1 MQQERLARIV
11 ISLILAL
18 FVAVSFAYSVVNPLH
33 EATDEL
39 RHYRFVRYVATER
52 ALPVQTVEGCRTQAH
67 HPPLYYVGAALLTAW
82 IDTGRPVCYA
92 PPQNPFWA
100 YRYWEVGVDNKNQ
113 YLHGADEAW
122 PWRGEALAAHLAR
135 ALNVL
140 IGAGVVWLTWA
151 IARAIWPQ
159 RPFLAVGSAAFVAF
173 NPMFA
178 YMAGAINNDIIA
190 AFSGAAIT
198 LGCVRLLRDEGG
210 LSRRWGLILGAL
222 LGLALLSKFN
232 LLAMALTLE
241 TAVTWVA
248 WRKKQWRQWWETNIA
263 LALAATAVAGW
274 WFVRNLLLYGE
285 PTGVER
291 LTELWGVRNP
301 AESWGVAIHEL
312 PYVWTSLWGRF
323 GYGQIPLPQVI
334 YDGLWWFSLFALAG
348 LALPLLRRR
357 RDLQEAGFPLA
368 LLALNVALFFAVI
381 FNYLLISPA
390 GPMGRFFFPAQPS
403 LAILLF
409 FGLSQWIGGMA
420 NGQRSI
426 ANRQL
431 AIVNPKAA
439 ISDPKSQI
447 FLAVLANLAMLALAL
462 VALFGY
468 LAPAYA
474 RPPAFSDA
482 ELPNRVD
489 AQFDGFVRLRGYAVA
504 PTAVS
509 PGGYIDIKLY
519 WEVNG
524 RPPGNFL
531 LFIHLQDDVGMVA
544 QRDTHPGLGNFPSSL
559 WQPGDRFVESIRLYL
574 PETAYAPAQAT
585 LSMGLYAPVEGYRLG
600 ITAADGT
607 GLGDAF
613 ELAQVAILPLPGD
626 YANAQNQNFNN
637 EIRLVGYEYN
647 RRILAAGE
655 PLTLRLYWQALM
667 DSPPDYDIEVAL
679 RQPPGEAWHQVWG
692 MAARPPRPTSQWR
705 AGEFVVTEHVLE
717 TAVAPGD
724 YLVHIALVDA
734 ASRKAQNIVGEGG
747 YWIDDHLLL
756 ARVKIIAGEYRE

>member
-1 MQQERLARIV
+1 MNGEHEGRIA
-11 ISLILAL
+11 ITIILIL
-18 FVAVSFAYSVVNPLH
+18 FVAVSLGYSVVNPLH

-67 HPPLYYVGAALLTAW
+67 HPPLYYVAAALLTGW
-82 IDTGRPVCYA
+82 IDTGRPICYA

-151 IARAIWPQ
+151 IARVIWRE
-159 RPFLAVGSAAFVAF
+159 RPFLAVGAAAFVAF

-178 YMAGAINNDIIA
+178 FMAGAINNDIIA
-190 AFSGAAIT
+190 ALAGAAVT
-198 LGCVRLLRDEGG
+198 LGCVRLLRDEKG
-210 LSRRWGLILGAL
+210 LSWRWGLTLGAL

-232 LLAMALTLE
+232 LAAMALTIE
-241 TAVTWVA
+241 TAVTWAA
-248 WRKKQWRQWWETNIA
+248 WRKKQWRQWWQTNIA
-263 LALAATAVAGW
+263 IAVATLAVAGW
-274 WFVRNLLLYGE
+274 WFVRNQLLYGE

-301 AESWGVAIHEL
+301 AESWGVAIFEL

-323 GYGQIPLPQVI
+323 GYGQIPLPQAM
-334 YDGLWWFSLFALAG
+334 YDGLWWLTLFAAAG

-357 RDLQEAGFPLA
+357 PDLRQAGFPLL
-368 LLALNVALFFAVI
+368 LLALNVALFFGVI

-409 FGLSQWIGGMA
+409 FGLSQWWA
-420 NGQRSI
+420 LI

-431 AIVNPKAA
+431 FIANRQWLLAIGVNGG
-439 ISDPKSQI
+439 
-447 FLAVLANLAMLALAL
+447 MLALAL

-474 RPPAFSDA
+474 RPATFSEEDV
-482 ELPNRVD
+482 PDVVN
-489 AQFDGFVRLRGYAVA
+489 AQFDSFVALRGYEVA
-504 PTAVS
+504 ETAVS
-509 PGGYIDIKLY
+509 PGSPIDIKLY
-519 WEVNG
+519 WEVLNT
-524 RPPGNFL
+524 PPGNFL
-531 LFIHLQDDVGMVA
+531 LFVHVQDDVGMVA

-559 WQPGDRFVESIRLYL
+559 WRPGDRFVESIRLYL
-574 PETAYAPAQAT
+574 PETAYAPETAT
-585 LSMGLYAPVEGYRLG
+585 LRVGLYAPVEGYRLG
-600 ITAADGT
+600 ITAVDGT

-613 ELAQVAILPLPGD
+613 TLTDVAIQSLGGAYP
-626 YANAQNQNFNN
+626 NTQNQNFNN
-637 EIRLVGYEYN
+637 EIRLVGYAYD
-647 RRILAAGE
+647 RRVLAAGE
-655 PLTLRLYWQALM
+655 PLMLQLYWEALQ
-667 DSPPDYDIEVAL
+667 DVPPNYLVEVGL
-679 RQPPGEAWHQVWG
+679 RRPPGEDWDQVERTTTLLVPQISNWQRG
-692 MAARPPRPTSQWR
+692 YMMM
-705 AGEFVVTEHVLE
+705 TEHPLE
-717 TAVAPGD
+717 TAVASGE
-724 YLVHIALVDA
+724 YIVHLALHDA
-734 ASRKAQNIVGEGG
+734 TTGEAQNIVGEDGR
-747 YWIDDHLLL
+747 WIDNRLQL
-756 ARVKIIAGEYRE
+756 ARVRITP